1 MTNSF
6 LKHLYDFADR
16 NEKTI
21 SINEFLQ
28 LLRTSTQSNKMNIV
42 WNTEGSADGSGK
54 PPHTARYLMW
64 WDEGAYVGG
73 DAGGSATK
81 ESQNQFNLR
90 TTGGRWRTLSYD
102 NIISASF
109 NGRIY
114 NIG

>member
-1 MTNSF
+1 MINTF
-6 LKHLYDFADR
+6 LKNLQAFADR
-16 NEKTI
+16 NENTI
-21 SINEFLQ
+21 SINEFLN
-28 LLRTSTQSNKMNIV
+28 LLRTSNQSEKMNIL
-42 WNTEGSADGSGK
+42 WSTEGSADGSGR

-64 WDEGAYVGG
+64 WDDGAYVGG

-109 NGRIY
+109 KGRIY
-114 NIG
+114 YIG